1 MNEKTLDKR
10 SRTVLFSISSNTLLL
25 VVKLLTGIFTGSV
38 SVLSEAVHSATD
50 LVASVVA
57 FVAVRRSVS
66 PPDESH
72 NYGHGRFENLA
83 GIFEGMILLGIG
95 GWVIFGAVDGIAN
108 GADLELLGLG
118 IGVMAL
124 SAVVNLFVSSWL
136 LRVARETDSRALE
149 AEGYNLRTDVWG
161 AAGVALGLAAALATG
176 WTVLDSIIAGLIGLA
191 ILWTAFRLIKGSLRV
206 LLDESLP
213 EGELAVIER
222 VIKDEI
228 ENEEAVRGFHKLRA
242 RKSGPQRHVD
252 FHLQLRARTTLEEAH
267 KISDALEERIGH
279 NLPNTD
285 VLIHLED
292 DRSLKEQGEDNLRW
306 PGSSR

>member
-1 MNEKTLDKR
+1 MDEKFLNRR
-10 SRTVLFSISSNTLLL
+10 SRTVLFSISSNALLL
-25 VVKLLTGIFTGSV
+25 TVKLTAGVMTGSV
-38 SVLSEAVHSATD
+38 SILSEAVHSATD
-50 LVASVVA
+50 LVASIVA
-57 FVAVRRSVS
+57 FMAVRSSAS

-83 GIFEGMILLGIG
+83 GIFEGVVLLGVG
-95 GWVIFGAVDGIAN
+95 GWVIFGAVNGIVN
-108 GADLELLGLG
+108 GAELELLGLG

-161 AAGVALGLAAALATG
+161 AAGVALGLVAALATD
-176 WTVLDSIIAGLIGLA
+176 WTILDPIIAGLIGLV
-191 ILWTAFRLIKGSLRV
+191 ILWTALGLISGSTRV

-213 EGELAVIER
+213 EEELAVIER
-222 VIKDEI
+222 VIEDEI

-252 FHLQLRARTTLEEAH
+252 FHLQLRAQTTIGEAH
-267 KISDALEERIGH
+267 KISDSLEERIGR

-292 DRSLKEQGEDNLRW
+292 DRSLKDEGEDRRW
-306 PGSSR
+306 PGALR

>member
-1 MNEKTLDKR
+1 MDEKFLNRR
-10 SRTVLFSISSNTLLL
+10 SRTVLFSISSNALLL
-25 VVKLLTGIFTGSV
+25 TVKLTAGVMTGSV
-38 SVLSEAVHSATD
+38 SILSEAVHSATD
-50 LVASVVA
+50 LVASIVA
-57 FVAVRRSVS
+57 FMAVRSSAS

-83 GIFEGMILLGIG
+83 GIFEGVILLGVG
-95 GWVIFGAVDGIAN
+95 GWVILGAVDGIVN
-108 GADLELLGLG
+108 GAELELLGLG

-161 AAGVALGLAAALATG
+161 AAGVALGLIAALATD
-176 WTVLDSIIAGLIGLA
+176 WTILDPIIAGLIGLV
-191 ILWTAFRLIKGSLRV
+191 ILWTALGLISGSTRV

-213 EGELAVIER
+213 EEELAVIER
-222 VIKDEI
+222 VIEDEI

-252 FHLQLRARTTLEEAH
+252 FHLQLRAQTTLGEAH
-267 KISDALEERIGH
+267 KISDSLEERIGR

-292 DRSLKEQGEDNLRW
+292 DRSLKDEGEDRRW
-306 PGSSR
+306 PGALR

>member
-1 MNEKTLDKR
+1 MDEKFLNRR
-10 SRTVLFSISSNTLLL
+10 SRTVLFSISSNALLL
-25 VVKLLTGIFTGSV
+25 TVKLTAGVMTGSV
-38 SVLSEAVHSATD
+38 SILSEAVHSATD
-50 LVASVVA
+50 LVASIVA
-57 FVAVRRSVS
+57 FMAVRSSAS

-83 GIFEGMILLGIG
+83 GIFEGVILLGVG
-95 GWVIFGAVDGIAN
+95 GWVIFGAVNGIVN
-108 GADLELLGLG
+108 GAELELLGLG

-124 SAVVNLFVSSWL
+124 SALVNLFVSSWL

-161 AAGVALGLAAALATG
+161 AAGVALGLIAALATD
-176 WTVLDSIIAGLIGLA
+176 WTILDPIIAGLIGLV
-191 ILWTAFRLIKGSLRV
+191 ILWTALGLISGSTRV

-213 EGELAVIER
+213 EEELAVIER
-222 VIKDEI
+222 VIEDEI
-228 ENEEAVRGFHKLRA
+228 KNEEAVRGFHKLRA

-252 FHLQLRARTTLEEAH
+252 FHLQLRAQTTLGEAH
-267 KISDALEERIGH
+267 KISDSLEERIGR

-292 DRSLKEQGEDNLRW
+292 DRSLKDEGEDRRW
-306 PGSSR
+306 PGALR

>member
-1 MNEKTLDKR
+1 MDKK
-10 SRTVLFSISSNTLLL
+10 SRTVLFSISSNALLL
-25 VVKLLTGIFTGSV
+25 AVKLAAGVLTGSV
-38 SVLSEAVHSATD
+38 SVLSEAVHSASD

-83 GIFEGMILLGIG
+83 SVLEGVVLLGVG
-95 GWVIFGAVDGIAN
+95 GWVLFRAVDNILN
-108 GADLELLGLG
+108 GAELELLSLG

-124 SAVVNLFVSSWL
+124 SAIVNLFVSWWL

-161 AAGVALGLAAALATG
+161 AAGVALGLAAALVTG
-176 WTVLDSIIAGLIGLA
+176 WTVLDPIIAASIGLA
-191 ILWTAFRLIKGSLRV
+191 ILWTALRLISGSTRV

-213 EGELAVIER
+213 AGELELIER
-222 VIKDEI
+222 VIEGEI
-228 ENEEAVRGFHKLRA
+228 KSDPSIRGFHKVRA
-242 RKSGPQRHVD
+242 RKSGSQRHID
-252 FHLQLRARTTLEEAH
+252 FHLQLRAETTLGEAH
-267 KISDALEERIGH
+267 KISDGLEERIRR
-279 NLPNTD
+279 NLPNSD

-292 DRSLKEQGEDNLRW
+292 DRSITEDKPASETHAR
-306 PGSSR
+306 

>member
-1 MNEKTLDKR
+1 MDKK
-10 SRTVLFSISSNTLLL
+10 SRTVLFSISSNALLL
-25 VVKLLTGIFTGSV
+25 AVKLVAGVLTGSA

-66 PPDESH
+66 PPDEDH

-83 GIFEGMILLGIG
+83 GIFEGAILLGVG
-95 GWVIFGAVDGIAN
+95 AGVIYGAVDGIIN
-108 GADLELLGLG
+108 GAELEFLGFG

-124 SAVVNLFVSSWL
+124 SAVVNLFVSRWL

-161 AAGVALGLAAALATG
+161 AAGVALGLVAALVTG
-176 WTVLDSIIAGLIGLA
+176 WTVLDPIIAALIGLV
-191 ILWTAFRLIKGSLRV
+191 ILWTAFRLISGSARV

-213 EGELAVIER
+213 EEELGVVER
-222 VIKDEI
+222 VIGREI
-228 ENEEAVRGFHKLRA
+228 RGDPRIRGYHKLRA
-242 RKSGPQRHVD
+242 RKSGPQRHID
-252 FHLQLRARTTLEEAH
+252 FHLQLRAETTLGEAH
-267 KISDALEERIGH
+267 KISDALEERIRR
-279 NLPNTD
+279 NLPNSD

-292 DRSLKEQGEDNLRW
+292 DRSLRDEGRDRQR
-306 PGSSR
+306 PGLPR